1 MLWQLADDADPS
13 VRAAVARRP
22 VVPRALLER
31 LAVDINTRVRLAV
44 AGSRSTPRDLLGLL
58 AADRVKAV
66 QRQAR
71 AFRAA

>member
-1 MLWQLADDADPS
+1 